1 MTRREFLIMTT
12 TPITSTLTD
21 EQQSVAGKALQDTLV
36 DLIDLSL
43 IAKQAHWNV
52 VGKQFRSVHLDL
64 DELVTVSREFTDA
77 AAERATAIGVSPD
90 GRAETVAKTAHTKGF
105 GEGWTK
111 DSDVVESIVDNL
123 KAVVAGLRER
133 IGVTEEADPVTQDL
147 LISFASK
154 LEQLHWMWQA
164 QIPCANT
171 PDPLPATNPRR
182 LPTGVRCV
190 GGT

>member
-1 MTRREFLIMTT
+1 MTN
-12 TPITSTLTD
+12 PITSTLTD
-21 EQQSVAGKALQDTLV
+21 DQQSVAGKALQETLV

-52 VGKQFRSVHLDL
+52 VGKQFRSVHLEL

-90 GRAETVAKTAHTKGF
+90 GRAETVAKTAHTKGI

-111 DSDVVESIVDNL
+111 DSDVVDAIVTNL
-123 KAVVAGLRER
+123 KSVVSGLRER
-133 IGVTEEADPVTQDL
+133 IEITEEADPVTQDL

-164 QIPCANT
+164 QVA
-171 PDPLPATNPRR
+171 
-182 LPTGVRCV
+182 
-190 GGT
+190 

>member
-1 MTRREFLIMTT
+1 MIMT

-36 DLIDLSL
+36 DMLDLTL

-64 DELVTVSREFTDA
+64 DELVTVAREFTDA

-90 GRAETVAKTAHTKGF
+90 GRAETVAKTANTKGF

-111 DSDVVESIVDNL
+111 DTEVVDAIVENL
-123 KAVVAGLRER
+123 KAVIDGLRER
-133 IGVTEEADPVTQDL
+133 IAVTEEADPVTQDL

-164 QIPCANT
+164 QSA
-171 PDPLPATNPRR
+171 
-182 LPTGVRCV
+182 
-190 GGT
+190 

>member
-1 MTRREFLIMTT
+1 MTT

-64 DELVTVSREFTDA
+64 DELVTVAREFTDS

-90 GRAETVAKTAHTKGF
+90 GRAETVAKTANTKGF

-111 DSDVVESIVDNL
+111 DSDVVDAIVGNL

-133 IGVTEEADPVTQDL
+133 IDATEEADPVTQDL

-164 QIPCANT
+164 QVA
-171 PDPLPATNPRR
+171 
-182 LPTGVRCV
+182 
-190 GGT
+190 

>member
-1 MTRREFLIMTT
+1 MTTT

-105 GEGWTK
+105 GE
-111 DSDVVESIVDNL
+111 
-123 KAVVAGLRER
+123 
-133 IGVTEEADPVTQDL
+133 
-147 LISFASK
+147 
-154 LEQLHWMWQA
+154 
-164 QIPCANT
+164 
-171 PDPLPATNPRR
+171 
-182 LPTGVRCV
+182 
-190 GGT
+190 

>member
-1 MTRREFLIMTT
+1 MTI

-21 EQQSVAGKALQDTLV
+21 EQQTVAGKALQDTLV

-90 GRAETVAKTAHTKGF
+90 GRAETVAKTAHTTGF

-111 DSDVVESIVDNL
+111 DSDVVDAVVANL
-123 KAVVAGLRER
+123 KAVVAGLRDR
-133 IGVTEEADPVTQDL
+133 IEVTESADPVTQDL

-164 QIPCANT
+164 QA
-171 PDPLPATNPRR
+171 
-182 LPTGVRCV
+182 V
-190 GGT
+190 

>member
-1 MTRREFLIMTT
+1 MTI

-21 EQQSVAGKALQDTLV
+21 EQQAVAGKALQDTLV

-52 VGKQFRSVHLDL
+52 IGKQFRSVHLDL

-111 DSDVVESIVDNL
+111 DSDVVEAVVANL

-133 IGVTEEADPVTQDL
+133 IELTESADPVTQDL

-164 QIPCANT
+164 QA
-171 PDPLPATNPRR
+171 
-182 LPTGVRCV
+182 V
-190 GGT
+190 